1 MELLSV
7 STRYFRGIAFLHVAM
22 RKILPTWQAS
32 GIVKHLVAGSRSLF
46 KVSIYDIDE
55 LFCGFCLL

>member
-1 MELLSV
+1 MELPRFHSILPWYRTS
-7 STRYFRGIAFLHVAM
+7 FVAM
-22 RKILPTWQAS
+22 RKILPMWQAL
-32 GIVKHLVAGSRSLF
+32 GIVKYLVAGSRSLF